1 MKKVSSKILALVM
14 ACAMLFSFAAP
25 ALAAG
30 VSHSHEDIHY
40 VSIGD
45 SMTNGYGFEGYEQG
59 TDDID
64 FFNGVGVYGEGS
76 YALQFEEYLKQ
87 YGDVEH
93 TKLAVS
99 ALRAEDLLY
108 LLGGREMPTDGWFSQ
123 VLHYSNVYDVD
134 ALSAYYQAAVK
145 DADIIT
151 LCIGNAS
158 FGAYMVQYITRA
170 LGVMGGSLP
179 EEEVVTLDMALEL
192 LESEEAREI
201 VLEIYAT
208 AMAELVNI
216 VPAEL
221 AEKYDLVT
229 LSNAIAYIAAGFLIN
244 YEGVIDAIV
253 EANPDVE
260 IMLIGLM
267 NTTYGMEITADGMA
281 PIEIGNIMDS
291 LFGLLNAYIAGVP
304 TAKQLAGEYED
315 AKFYYAS
322 QPQPKFIVQAFDD
335 LAANNWENIDGG
347 RLSGSIVRQRSIDA
361 YNESLAGMIGTLV
374 LGKALPAITLAD
386 VASYEFRPY
395 TDNATD
401 TYLVTDRF
409 MAEIE
414 ALKGGADPSTLP
426 MVAAYLTAY
435 PGDYSFANAS
445 GWMAETYANELEKE
459 ISIVIYLA
467 IEASVVSSIDTM
479 EITLSGLLGIAG
491 GGNAIFEAL
500 GAMPEILTQSPG
512 PNHIYNALVDW
523 FSSPTGQAM
532 CKVYGLFKIGNGMS
546 VHPTPAG
553 HDDLFEVIVNAYESD
568 YTAQDETLKNLGM
581 LADLIKDY
589 YDEAYEIAYDEAVK
603 AGVIAMINAYLDEAV
618 NSVNL
623 AKAWVLQ
630 YPEYIKSA
638 EFATALSNTFANAE
652 ATIEEARDLINNADK
667 IDAETFAK
675 ASELL
680 AALTT
685 NANDLN
691 ELVAIAIVDA
701 TPYVLEL
708 EAQAQAQI
716 DALKA
721 QAEYQ
726 LLVLN
731 EQLKTAVGEAKAA
744 ILAEIARVE
753 AELAA
758 AIEAVKADLAA
769 AIADAEAKFEAAVA
783 TLKAA
788 IVALKG
794 NVTATA
800 DEIAAIIADVDAK
813 IGGLIKAVYAFFNGG
828 YTETD
833 TYKMIA
839 AIINAIKNYIAGIV
853 TGELEL
859 TENTFY
865 LAIVDGDDGY
875 ADIIADA
882 LNLGADQYKKVT
894 FAEVTAADIARAD
907 LITVAYNGASA
918 IDYAVMQAIGFA
930 GEYLDGALRDDLN
943 AYVANAFTGILAPA
957 GIQKISAA
965 LNGAIDGVLAT
976 YVAGGVEDLNW
987 AALVG
992 EENLTYVE
1000 NAKTTVN
1007 NALVEAGVP
1016 GVYTYT
1022 VDVVELLYAN
1032 ADALGMTDM
1041 VEMFEM
1047 SWLYGQLGEN
1057 AYYTVEI
1064 PVMDVIALAVESAAY
1079 AYTAYNLNYYKTM
1092 LTINAVNPDAS
1103 VAALGNY
1110 SRFDVDYDV
1119 VIDEVAFTL
1128 ADVLAEL
1135 GCTDVAMP
1143 TEIITALG
1151 ALANVE
1157 SVTIFTN
1164 IVEMTNIA
1172 LGEYNKAIDYVVTL
1186 DLPVCDEAKAMVAD
1200 LITAANTYVGEFAGK
1215 VVEAE
1220 YITVDIPGAAIAA
1233 LIINQGKLIE
1243 DMVDA
1248 SINTVITVGGQ
1259 TVNAND
1265 VLDIVANITSM
1276 YPFAFALEFD
1286 NVFFVAI
1293 PDAKVGGDAY
1303 VAAKVLG
1310 ALTVKCNH
1318 TYTDCED
1325 AICNICG
1332 DERVPVG
1339 HSFTNYTSNN
1349 DATCTENGTKT
1360 ATCDNGCGVTN
1371 TVVDENTALGHA
1383 YDNGVVTTAPTC
1395 EGAGVKT
1402 FTCANCGDTYTEA
1415 VSATGHTVVIDE
1427 AVAPTCTETGLTAGS
1442 HCSVCDAV
1450 IEAQEVVPAT
1460 GHDYN
1465 DGVIT
1470 TAPTCEGAGVKT
1482 FTCANCGDTYTEAVS
1497 AKGHTEVTVPG
1508 KAATCTETGL
1518 TDGKKCSVC
1527 NAVIVAQTTI
1537 AKKAHTEVT
1546 VPGKAATCT
1555 ETGLTDGK
1563 KCSVCNTVTVA
1574 QTTIAKKAHTEV
1586 TTPGTAATCTATGL
1600 TDGKKCSVCN
1610 TVTVAQTTIAALGHT
1625 EVTIPG
1631 TAATCT
1637 DTGLTDG
1644 KKCSVCDTVTVE
1656 QTTIAALGHTYDN
1669 GVVTTAPTYTA
1680 EGVKTF
1686 TCSVCG
1692 DTYTEAVAKLPTAD
1706 EITSTGGIKV
1716 NVPAGSTAILDPNT
1730 VINVNAITEAISKDV
1745 KNNIKN
1751 AIGKGK
1757 TTVLASYDISLL
1769 LDGATV
1775 QPGGMIAFTLPAPED
1790 TDYDSFVVV
1799 FIDDDGNVTP
1809 CETTVN
1815 EDGSV
1820 TFLTDHFSQYSIVGV
1835 NNGSNAWIWIS
1846 AIAAVLVAGAVV
1858 AFIVI
1863 KKKRNA

>member
-1 MKKVSSKILALVM
+1 M
-14 ACAMLFSFAAP
+14 
-25 ALAAG
+25 
-30 VSHSHEDIHY
+30 
-40 VSIGD
+40 
-45 SMTNGYGFEGYEQG
+45 
-59 TDDID
+59 
-64 FFNGVGVYGEGS
+64 
-76 YALQFEEYLKQ
+76 
-87 YGDVEH
+87 
-93 TKLAVS
+93 
-99 ALRAEDLLY
+99 
-108 LLGGREMPTDGWFSQ
+108 
-123 VLHYSNVYDVD
+123 
-134 ALSAYYQAAVK
+134 
-145 DADIIT
+145 
-151 LCIGNAS
+151 
-158 FGAYMVQYITRA
+158 
-170 LGVMGGSLP
+170 
-179 EEEVVTLDMALEL
+179 
-192 LESEEAREI
+192 
-201 VLEIYAT
+201 
-208 AMAELVNI
+208 
-216 VPAEL
+216 
-221 AEKYDLVT
+221 
-229 LSNAIAYIAAGFLIN
+229 
-244 YEGVIDAIV
+244 
-253 EANPDVE
+253 
-260 IMLIGLM
+260 
-267 NTTYGMEITADGMA
+267 
-281 PIEIGNIMDS
+281 
-291 LFGLLNAYIAGVP
+291 IAG
-304 TAKQLAGEYED
+304 
-315 AKFYYAS
+315 
-322 QPQPKFIVQAFDD
+322 
-335 LAANNWENIDGG
+335 
-347 RLSGSIVRQRSIDA
+347 
-361 YNESLAGMIGTLV
+361 
-374 LGKALPAITLAD
+374 
-386 VASYEFRPY
+386 
-395 TDNATD
+395 
-401 TYLVTDRF
+401 
-409 MAEIE
+409 
-414 ALKGGADPSTLP
+414 
-426 MVAAYLTAY
+426 
-435 PGDYSFANAS
+435 
-445 GWMAETYANELEKE
+445 
-459 ISIVIYLA
+459 
-467 IEASVVSSIDTM
+467 
-479 EITLSGLLGIAG
+479 
-491 GGNAIFEAL
+491 
-500 GAMPEILTQSPG
+500 
-512 PNHIYNALVDW
+512 
-523 FSSPTGQAM
+523 
-532 CKVYGLFKIGNGMS
+532 
-546 VHPTPAG
+546 
-553 HDDLFEVIVNAYESD
+553 IVNA
-568 YTAQDETLKNLGM
+568 
-581 LADLIKDY
+581 IK
-589 YDEAYEIAYDEAVK
+589 K
-603 AGVIAMINAYLDEAV
+603 
-618 NSVNL
+618 
-623 AKAWVLQ
+623 
-630 YPEYIKSA
+630 
-638 EFATALSNTFANAE
+638 
-652 ATIEEARDLINNADK
+652 
-667 IDAETFAK
+667 
-675 ASELL
+675 
-680 AALTT
+680 
-685 NANDLN
+685 
-691 ELVAIAIVDA
+691 
-701 TPYVLEL
+701 
-708 EAQAQAQI
+708 
-716 DALKA
+716 
-721 QAEYQ
+721 
-726 LLVLN
+726 
-731 EQLKTAVGEAKAA
+731 
-744 ILAEIARVE
+744 
-753 AELAA
+753 
-758 AIEAVKADLAA
+758 
-769 AIADAEAKFEAAVA
+769 
-783 TLKAA
+783 
-788 IVALKG
+788 
-794 NVTATA
+794 
-800 DEIAAIIADVDAK
+800 
-813 IGGLIKAVYAFFNGG
+813 
-828 YTETD
+828 
-833 TYKMIA
+833 
-839 AIINAIKNYIAGIV
+839 YIAGIV

-865 LAIVDGDDGY
+865 LAIVDGDNGY

-1041 VEMFEM
+1041 VAMFEM
-1047 SWLYGQLGEN
+1047 SWFYGQLGEN

-1064 PVMDVIALAVESAAY
+1064 PVMDVVALAVESAAY

-1092 LTINAVNPDAS
+1092 LTINAVNPDAA

-1110 SRFDVDYDV
+1110 NRFDVDYDV

-1135 GCTDVAMP
+1135 GCTDAAMP

-1276 YPFAFALEFD
+1276 YPFAFALEFE
-1286 NVFFVAI
+1286 NVFYVDIA
-1293 PDAKVGGDAY
+1293 DAKVGGDAY

-1339 HSFTNYTSNN
+1339 HNFTGYTSNN

-1402 FTCANCGDTYTEA
+1402 FTCQSCGDTYTEA

-1482 FTCANCGDTYTEAVS
+1482 FTCANCNHSYTEAVS

-1508 KAATCTETGL
+1508 KAATCTE
-1518 TDGKKCSVC
+1518 
-1527 NAVIVAQTTI
+1527 
-1537 AKKAHTEVT
+1537 
-1546 VPGKAATCT
+1546 
-1555 ETGLTDGK
+1555 
-1563 KCSVCNTVTVA
+1563 
-1574 QTTIAKKAHTEV
+1574 
-1586 TTPGTAATCTATGL
+1586 TGL

-1637 DTGLTDG
+1637 DTGLTEG

-1692 DTYTEAVAKLPTAD
+1692 DTYTEAVAKLPTTD
-1706 EITSTGGIKV
+1706 EIVSSGDSSIKIT
-1716 NVPAGSTAILDPNT
+1716 VPAGSTAILDPNT
-1730 VINVNAITEAISKDV
+1730 VINVDAITEALSKDV

-1799 FIDDDGNVTP
+1799 FIDDNGTVTP

-1815 EDGSV
+1815 EDGSI